1 MDGFSSQKKTIPS
14 SGTPKRNTYS
24 FKERLQS
31 HPRPLTNL
39 LQECEWF
46 LKAMFS
52 QIRGQKTAQC
62 HLQVQPVEKHTQ
74 QNNCYKC
81 YGLIIS
87 KHHKQF
93 YVGFTHLY

>member
-1 MDGFSSQKKTIPS
+1 ML
-14 SGTPKRNTYS
+14 YC
-24 FKERLQS
+24 LQNAPGHKLLYDQIKS
-31 HPRPLTNL
+31 NQIVAPLK
-39 LQECEWF
+39 EWF